1 VADNASTAH
10 ASRLTVP
17 YLSGVLAMGWQINPK
32 LTGEQLLD
40 MVFASAYKTGGPA
53 DIIDPKAFI
62 EMVSDTIK

>member
-1 VADNASTAH
+1 LDGSLFVRRVSN
-10 ASRLTVP
+10 
-17 YLSGVLAMGWQINPK
+17 GWQINPK

-40 MVFASAYKTGGPA
+40 MIFASAYKTGGPA

>member
-1 VADNASTAH
+1 MD
-10 ASRLTVP
+10 
-17 YLSGVLAMGWQINPK
+17 WQINPK

-40 MVFASAYKTGGPA
+40 MIFASAYKTGGPA